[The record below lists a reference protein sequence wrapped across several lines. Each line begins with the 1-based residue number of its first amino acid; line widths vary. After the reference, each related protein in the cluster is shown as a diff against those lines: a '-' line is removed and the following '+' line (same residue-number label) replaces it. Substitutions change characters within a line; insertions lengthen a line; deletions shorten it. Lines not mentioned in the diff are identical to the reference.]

1 MTTLLFD
8 TMMQPYFP
16 SKSMECSCV
25 GNLAECEVLIDH
37 YGALHT
43 RWSSRPQLSP
53 TIEALW
59 LMPTTKQMQAC
70 HYTIPAALQAC
81 SQLTFLYI
89 PLAMLSQLHKN
100 DLPSS
105 LQHLQIVN
113 MDMDYPATK
122 VNWELLRDMTN
133 LQSVVI
139 HNDFGS
145 PDCASLLEG
154 IEVIFPRLRYLSYDV
169 RKNSNLIARAPEAL
183 SHLNILVVE
192 GVGEEYNIQLL
203 PVHLRALAI
212 IGATRD
218 FDLRP
223 LVALQQLESL
233 RLNGIKGI
241 IDVDI
246 FAQMKQLRDLFII
259 NSKKWHHPE
268 RLAELT
274 LDHLTLIDC
283 GKPLKKFK
291 SLFHE
296 QAYDTLDIEF
306 S

>member
-1 MTTLLFD
+1 MTELVFD

-16 SKSMECSCV
+16 SKSMELSCV
-25 GNLAECEVLIDH
+25 GNLAECEAIVDH

-43 RWSSRPQLSP
+43 RWSSKPQLSP

-59 LMPTTKQMQAC
+59 LMPTAKQMQAC
-70 HYTIPAALQAC
+70 HYNIPAALQAC

-100 DLPSS
+100 SLPNS

-113 MDMDYPATK
+113 MDMEYSATEIDWK
-122 VNWELLRDMTN
+122 LLGDMTN

-139 HNDFGS
+139 YNDFGS
-145 PDCASLLEG
+145 PDCASLLQG
-154 IEVIFPRLRYLSYDV
+154 IEVLFPRLRYLSYDV
-169 RKNSNLIARAPEAL
+169 RKNSNLIAHAPEML
-183 SHLNILVVE
+183 SNLNVLVVE
-192 GVGEEYNIQLL
+192 GVGREYDIHLL

-218 FDLRP
+218 FDLRQ
-223 LVALQQLESL
+223 LTTLQQLESL
-233 RLNGIKGI
+233 RLNGMRGI
-241 IDVDI
+241 IDGDI

-259 NSKKWHHPE
+259 NSKKWNHPE

-283 GKPLKKFK
+283 GNPLKKAK
-291 SLFHE
+291 ALFNE
-296 QAYDTLDIEF
+296 PQYTTLDIEF